1 MCPNCFII
9 ALIGLLF
16 VGKLNIKIKDKDL
29 DKWI

>member
-9 ALIGLLF
+9 ALISLLF
-16 VGKLNIKIKDKDL
+16 IGKLNIKIKDKDL